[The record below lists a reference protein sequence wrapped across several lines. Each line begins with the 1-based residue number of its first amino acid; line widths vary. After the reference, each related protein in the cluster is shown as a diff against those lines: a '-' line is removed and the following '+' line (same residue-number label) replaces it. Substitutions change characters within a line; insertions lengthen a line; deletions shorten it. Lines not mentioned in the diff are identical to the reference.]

1 MGKLAILS
9 ILIVI
14 FVETVD
20 SIQFSQY
27 DNKCRNVTN
36 LKKTITVFKKKTVN
50 QCVEKCWRRL
60 QCKSAMYKRLYLRC
74 ELYDIDIS
82 TLEPE
87 RMGTSCVVIKRDD
100 IKLDGTEVHCNL

>member
-1 MGKLAILS
+1 MGKLAFLS
-9 ILIVI
+9 LFIVI

-27 DNKCRNVTN
+27 DNKCRNVTDM
-36 LKKTITVFKKKTVN
+36 KRQITVFKNKTVN
-50 QCVEKCWRRL
+50 HCVEKCWRRP
-60 QCKSAMYKRLYLRC
+60 QCKSAMYKRLYPLC

-100 IKLDGTEVHCNL
+100 IKLDGTEVHCN